1 MKKIIHTSKAPEPI
15 GPYNQAVLAGNLLF
29 VSGQVPVN
37 PSTGKID
44 SKDIQHQAKQVLENV
59 KAVVEQ
65 AGLEMENIIKA
76 SIFITDMGNF
86 AKVNE
91 VYGQYFKK
99 DEPARE
105 CIQVAGLPLGADVEI
120 SVIAVK

>member
-15 GPYNQAVLAGNLLF
+15 GPYNQAVVAGNMLF

-65 AGLEMENIIKA
+65 AGLEMENIVKA

>member
-15 GPYNQAVLAGNLLF
+15 GPYNQAVFAGNMLF

-37 PSTGKID
+37 PATGKID
-44 SKDIQHQAKQVLENV
+44 SKDIQTQAKQVLENV

-65 AGLEMENIIKA
+65 AGLEMENIVKA